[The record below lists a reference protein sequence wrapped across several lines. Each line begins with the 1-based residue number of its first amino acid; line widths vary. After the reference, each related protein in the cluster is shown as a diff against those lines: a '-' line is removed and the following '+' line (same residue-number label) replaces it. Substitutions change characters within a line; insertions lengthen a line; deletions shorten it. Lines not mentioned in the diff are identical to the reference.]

1 MVSSNTIPE
10 DLNLKFKS
18 KFNPAFTDH
27 GCLHCA
33 ILKALYGFKRKKTTR
48 QDWNWNFLD
57 LKNV

>member
-33 ILKALYGFKRKKTTR
+33 ILKALYGFKRKKT
-48 QDWNWNFLD
+48 QGKIEIEIL
-57 LKNV
+57 